1 MNNFSERMSPGGLD
15 NTHLSHVTSTNPNE
29 MKFDDV
35 ERLESSNTFI
45 EETIILASNV
55 TELVEN
61 HYALV
66 NSQS

>member
-1 MNNFSERMSPGGLD
+1 
-15 NTHLSHVTSTNPNE
+15 